1 MLLGHTIPQ
10 DIAAQCGGI
19 GIVFLRSDI
28 MNNRQKLVICGGRRI
43 EGEIAVQG
51 AKNSVLPLLSAA
63 VLARGESILHNCPQ
77 LTDVDA
83 ACRILTQLGCRCI
96 RSGGT
101 VCVDASAVS
110 GFEIPDNLMREMRSS
125 IMFLGSILGRTGRCR
140 LSFPGGCELGARPI
154 DLHLSAMKQMGAE
167 ITEEHGCLD
176 CIAPR
181 GLHGAR
187 INLSFPSVGATENI
201 LLAAAVADGVTEIFN
216 AAREPEIADLADF
229 LNKCG
234 ARIVGAG
241 ESVIRIDGVKRL
253 SPAEHSVI
261 PDRIAAG
268 TYLCCAAATG
278 GEVILSRCCTE
289 DMTSFLTVL
298 ESMGCRAY
306 SFGEGKLYFSRKRKL
321 TAPPTI
327 RTMPYPGFPTD
338 IQAPVMA
345 VCALAEGT
353 SVFVET
359 IFDNRYRHVSELV
372 RLGAQ
377 IKAEGRVAV
386 IQGVPRLTGAKLCAA
401 ELRGGAALVTA
412 ALAAEGIS
420 EIDGTCYIDRGYE
433 SIEKV
438 LRSAGADIK
447 RI

>member
-1 MLLGHTIPQ
+1 M
-10 DIAAQCGGI
+10 D
-19 GIVFLRSDI
+19 
-28 MNNRQKLVICGGRRI
+28 NRQRLIIGGGRKI
-43 EGEIAVQG
+43 EGELAVQG

-63 VLARGESILHNCPQ
+63 VLPKGESILHNCPQ

-83 ACRILTQLGCRCI
+83 ACRILTCLGCRCI
-96 RSGGT
+96 RSGNT

-110 GFEIPDNLMREMRSS
+110 GCEIPDNLMREMRSS

-154 DLHLSAMKQMGAE
+154 DLHLAAMRQMGAE
-167 ITEEHGCLD
+167 ITEEHGYID
-176 CIAPR
+176 CTAAG

-187 INLSFPSVGATENI
+187 ITLSFPSVGATENI
-201 LLAAAVADGVTEIFN
+201 MLAAATAEGVTEIHN
-216 AAREPEIADLADF
+216 AAREPEICDLADF

-234 ARIVGAG
+234 ARISGAG
-241 ESVIRIDGVKRL
+241 GSVILIDGVKRL

-278 GEVILSRCCTE
+278 GELILSRCREE
-289 DMTSFLTVL
+289 DMTAFLGVL

-306 SFGEGKLYFSRKRKL
+306 FFGEGKLYFSRKRRL

-338 IQAPVMA
+338 IQAPIMA
-345 VCALAEGT
+345 VCALAQGT

-359 IFDNRYRHVSELV
+359 IFDNRYRHVPELV

-386 IQGVPRLTGAKLCAA
+386 VEGVPRLTGAKLCAA

-420 EIDGTCYIDRGYE
+420 EISGLGYIDRGYE
-433 SIEKV
+433 SIERA
-438 LRSAGADIK
+438 LRQAGADIK